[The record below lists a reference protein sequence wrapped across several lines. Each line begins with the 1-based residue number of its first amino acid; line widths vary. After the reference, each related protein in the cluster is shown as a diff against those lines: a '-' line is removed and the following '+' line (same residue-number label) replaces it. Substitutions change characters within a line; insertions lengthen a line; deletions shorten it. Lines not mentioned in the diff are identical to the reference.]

1 MTEPL
6 EQRNLNPDTT
16 ATMPDTSLPESGEH
30 DSRARG
36 LLAIG
41 VFKLSKAVFFFGLG
55 IGALHLVHKN
65 IGDVLLRVATI
76 LHFDP
81 EGQFV
86 GMLEDKADL
95 ISGHQLRTVSELSI
109 LYSMV
114 ALTEGIGLMMQKTW
128 AEYLTLILTIGALP
142 WELFELIKRPT
153 PIHVGLLL
161 VNLAVLAY
169 LLWFLRWHRRRR
181 SHSCQTSG

>member
-1 MTEPL
+1 MTEPV
-6 EQRNLNPDTT
+6 EQRNCTSDASATLPD
-16 ATMPDTSLPESGEH
+16 APLPASGGHE
-30 DSRARG
+30 SRARG

-41 VFKLSKAVFFFGLG
+41 IFKLAKAVFFFGLG

-128 AEYLTLILTIGALP
+128 AEYLTLILTTGALP
-142 WELFELIKRPT
+142 WELFELFKRPT
-153 PIHVGLLL
+153 PIRGGLLL
-161 VNLAVLAY
+161 VNLVVLAY
-169 LLWFLRWHRRRR
+169 LLWFIRWHRKRR
-181 SHSCQTSG
+181 SDCSQIL